1 VPAKFRENGLDYDI
15 RVRMQEDQ
23 RNLQKDFNEVYVPNT
38 NNRLVRLS
46 DIAAPVTTEGPS
58 KINRLN
64 RQRYIEITGQL
75 GAKGALGNIINQA
88 KAIMGKETLPPGV
101 TYSFVGQGKDLQ
113 DLSISMLVA
122 MGLALLFTYMILTSL
137 YDSPIIPLSIM
148 ISIPLAI
155 IGAFVAL
162 LVTGQ
167 TLNIFTMISLIM
179 LMGLVTKNAIL
190 LVDYVVRMEE
200 QGMPRD
206 EAIKR
211 AGVIRLR
218 PILMTTM
225 ALIMGMMPVAL
236 ALNEVA
242 KFRQSMGVAVIGGLL
257 SSLILTLIVVPSVY
271 GYFDDLRLWFR
282 GLFRLSGGAG
292 AVSRK
297 AGTKWV
303 KIKRKT
309 R

>member
-1 VPAKFRENGLDYDI
+1 
-15 RVRMQEDQ
+15 
-23 RNLQKDFNEVYVPNT
+23 VPNT
-38 NNRLVRLS
+38 NQQLVRLS
-46 DIAAPVTTEGPS
+46 DIAQPVTTEGPS

-64 RQRYIEITGQL
+64 RARYIEITGQL
-75 GAKGALGNIINQA
+75 GANGALGNIINGA
-88 KAIMGKETLPPGV
+88 KKILAEETLPQGV

-122 MGLALLFTYMILTSL
+122 MALALLFTYMILTSL

-162 LVTGQ
+162 LVMKQ
-167 TLNIFTMISLIM
+167 SLNVFTMISLIM

-190 LVDYVVRMEE
+190 LVDYVVRMEG
-200 QGMPRD
+200 QGMARD

-211 AGVIRLR
+211 AGVVRLR

-242 KFRQSMGVAVIGGLL
+242 KFRQSMVIGGLL
-257 SSLILTLIVVPSVY
+257 SSLFLTLVVVPSVY
-271 GYFDDLRLWFR
+271 GYFDDLRLWLR
-282 GLFRLSGGAG
+282 GLFDLDERTKGSASKVKPRGAKG
-292 AVSRK
+292 K
-297 AGTKWV
+297 
-303 KIKRKT
+303 
-309 R
+309 